1 MIRLDVNNLPQLQA
15 VLLAVKAAD
24 KAIQKAIRNET
35 KKVVEPEWK
44 SALAERSE
52 NLLESRVL
60 VMTGSALV
68 SNQNVKLRSATKG
81 RKLSGGLDPKA
92 EYFAAEYGG
101 DKGKTTTYTTKSR
114 KGKTYKA
121 TRHTARQLRARNQQG
136 YVFGPAVAE
145 MVPRIA
151 ALWTQTVVR
160 VMAEALEGKSDG

>member
-24 KAIQKAIRNET
+24 KAIQKSIRQQT
-35 KKVVEPEWK
+35 KQVVDPEWK
-44 SALAERSE
+44 RAMAERSE

-60 VMTGSALV
+60 VATATTLI
-68 SNQNVKLRSATKG
+68 SNQNVRLRSATKG

-101 DKGKTTTYTTKSR
+101 DPAKVTTYTTKSR
-114 KGKTYKA
+114 KGKTYQAK
-121 TRHTARQLRARNQQG
+121 RHTARQLRARNRSG

-160 VMAEALEGKSDG
+160 VMAEALEGKSNG